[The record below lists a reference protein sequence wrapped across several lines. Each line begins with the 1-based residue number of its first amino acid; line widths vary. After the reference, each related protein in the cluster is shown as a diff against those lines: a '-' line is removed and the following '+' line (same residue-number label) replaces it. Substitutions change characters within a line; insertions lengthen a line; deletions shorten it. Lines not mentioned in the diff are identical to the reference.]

1 MSTTQILNK
10 MVGKDTRDPKII
22 LKWSLIFLKDFL
34 EIIWGLFGKRT
45 KNKKINNAGKSGG
58 RVF

>member
-22 LKWSLIFLKDFL
+22 LKWSLIFFKRFFRNYLGF
-34 EIIWGLFGKRT
+34 IWQ
-45 KNKKINNAGKSGG
+45 KNKK
-58 RVF
+58 

>member
-45 KNKKINNAGKSGG
+45 KNKK
-58 RVF
+58 